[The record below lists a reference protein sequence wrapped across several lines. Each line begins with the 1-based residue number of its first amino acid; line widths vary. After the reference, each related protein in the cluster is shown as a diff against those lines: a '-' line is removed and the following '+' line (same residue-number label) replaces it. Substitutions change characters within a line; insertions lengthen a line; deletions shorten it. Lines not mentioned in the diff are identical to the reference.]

1 MAQLIEAQNPIPI
14 PFLLVDENDDET
26 PMDSVD
32 VGTIVIEYRKE
43 GESVFTPFTNTP
55 VNITKGWY
63 TVLPTTTEIDT
74 LGNFLIDATAPGCDI
89 WRDVWGVVKE
99 IPGGGSV
106 PITQH
111 YGGTNVLAAKLE
123 SDGSFV
129 DGVRITVYLKSDY
142 DAYNLDDNFV
152 QDRTVTRGDGSWMSP
167 LMLAS
172 GNTYTFV
179 YEGHIIDTKIVE
191 VTIS

>member
-26 PMDSVD
+26 PMDVVD
-32 VGTIVIEYRKE
+32 VGTIVIEHRKE
-43 GESVFTPFTNTP
+43 GAGIFAPFTNTP

-63 TVLPTTTEIDT
+63 TVLPTVAEIDT

-89 WRDVWGVVKE
+89 WRDVWGIVKE
-99 IPGGGSV
+99 IPGGGSTPV
-106 PITQH
+106 TQH
-111 YGGTNVLAAKLE
+111 YGGEDALAAKRK
-123 SDGSFV
+123 SDGSYI
-129 DGVRITVYLKSDY
+129 DGVRIIVYLKSDY
-142 DAYNLDDNFV
+142 DVYNFSDNFV
-152 QDRTVTRGDGSWMSP
+152 QDRTVTRGDGSWSSP

-172 GNTYTFV
+172 GNVYTFV
-179 YEGHIIDTKIVE
+179 YEGHMINTKTVE